1 LKTQFHATA
10 GNRFRALERE
20 IENNLNV
27 LVAMNAYFLASNQV
41 TRQDFHTFTQPFLNS
56 ILSIQALEWIPRIS
70 HQERA
75 SYEAHVRKSGLRDYS
90 IRERSPRGTIIP
102 AQTREEYYPV
112 HFSEPLQSNERALG
126 FDLASTSLGKQAL
139 EQTHDQGSLVSTEPV
154 TLGQE
159 SDQQISFL
167 ILQPVFQRTLPQ
179 ASEGIKNTAL
189 RGFVLGVYR
198 IESLIAQAMGH
209 FEKPWVQAK
218 IGMVNDHGV
227 KPFYGEDH
235 TLLTDFPTLVF
246 QKDLSIGKN
255 IWRVQFWPTPAFI
268 HAHQPKQWIW
278 ISLSIGTVSFL
289 LFLLVGVSL
298 VYRAQIE
305 QEVALK
311 TQQLSD
317 SHGQLAR
324 SKEVVEQLGRKHK
337 ENFSRLQAIVETAS
351 EGIITI
357 NEHGLIE
364 SANASAERIFQYQ
377 VEELKGRNVSM
388 LMPSPYHE
396 EHDEYFAS
404 YRNTGKA
411 NIIGT
416 IREVVGRR
424 KNGDVFPM
432 ELSLSE
438 VRWENQRM
446 FTGFV
451 RDISERK
458 KAEAEREA
466 LNKQLVDTS
475 RRVGMAEVITGV
487 LHNVGNVLNSI
498 NIAAGVLMDTV
509 RRSSLDKVSRTGEL
523 IQENL
528 HDVGSYLTQ
537 DPKGQQIPEYL
548 GQLGHQLTQEQ
559 ETVLREIKG
568 LVKNIEHIKE
578 IINVQQSVARSSS
591 MEEPVVLADLVS
603 QALSVNQ
610 APLDTYQVQ
619 VVKDYHEMP
628 EIVVDKHQVLQ
639 VLVNLIS
646 NANQA
651 MKEVSDRPRI
661 LTLRLLWFKEH
672 ENEWVKFEVQ
682 DTGVGISP
690 DNMNRM
696 FSQGFT
702 TKKDGHGFGLHSGA
716 LNAKLMGGSLTV
728 SSEGEGR
735 GALFTLTIPA
745 KKREVAA

>member
-1 LKTQFHATA
+1 
-10 GNRFRALERE
+10 
-20 IENNLNV
+20 
-27 LVAMNAYFLASNQV
+27 
-41 TRQDFHTFTQPFLNS
+41 
-56 ILSIQALEWIPRIS
+56 
-70 HQERA
+70 
-75 SYEAHVRKSGLRDYS
+75 
-90 IRERSPRGTIIP
+90 
-102 AQTREEYYPV
+102 
-112 HFSEPLQSNERALG
+112 
-126 FDLASTSLGKQAL
+126 
-139 EQTHDQGSLVSTEPV
+139 
-154 TLGQE
+154 
-159 SDQQISFL
+159 
-167 ILQPVFQRTLPQ
+167 
-179 ASEGIKNTAL
+179 
-189 RGFVLGVYR
+189 
-198 IESLIAQAMGH
+198 
-209 FEKPWVQAK
+209 
-218 IGMVNDHGV
+218 
-227 KPFYGEDH
+227 
-235 TLLTDFPTLVF
+235 
-246 QKDLSIGKN
+246 
-255 IWRVQFWPTPAFI
+255 
-268 HAHQPKQWIW
+268 
-278 ISLSIGTVSFL
+278 
-289 LFLLVGVSL
+289 
-298 VYRAQIE
+298 
-305 QEVALK
+305 
-311 TQQLSD
+311 
-317 SHGQLAR
+317 
-324 SKEVVEQLGRKHK
+324 
-337 ENFSRLQAIVETAS
+337 
-351 EGIITI
+351 
-357 NEHGLIE
+357 
-364 SANASAERIFQYQ
+364 
-377 VEELKGRNVSM
+377 
-388 LMPSPYHE
+388 
-396 EHDEYFAS
+396 
-404 YRNTGKA
+404 
-411 NIIGT
+411 
-416 IREVVGRR
+416 
-424 KNGDVFPM
+424 M

-458 KAEAEREA
+458 DAEAERDT

-475 RRVGMAEVITGV
+475 RRVGMAEAITGV

-509 RRSSLDKVSRTGEL
+509 RRSSLDKVSRTAEL

-548 GQLGHQLTQEQ
+548 GKLGHQLTQEQ
-559 ETVLREIKG
+559 ETVLREING

-591 MEEPVVLADLVS
+591 MEEPVVLADLVN
-603 QALSVNQ
+603 QALSMKQ
-610 APLDTYQVQ
+610 ALLDTYQVQ

-639 VLVNLIS
+639 VLLNLIS
-646 NANQA
+646 NAKQA

-735 GALFTLTIPA
+735 GAMFTLTIPA